1 MMKKSLILILALVM
15 TVSMVFAGCGKKQDD
30 TKNPDTGES
39 VDKEENNDDKTA
51 DTDTDDVL
59 KIKLLINGNLGDK
72 SFFDSAKAGLELI
85 ENKYGDKVVVEHEEM
100 TYDETKWEPA
110 LLDASDKDYDIIIVG
125 TYQMAEILQD
135 VAVDYPDKRYI
146 IFDSAVDYEGFD
158 LPNVYSIEYKQ
169 NEGSFLAGV
178 LATRITTSGIE
189 KTNEDKKIG
198 FIGGMENNVIND
210 FLVGYIDGALY
221 ADKDTKVASS
231 YIGGFDDVATAK
243 EMSLTQ
249 YKQGGVDI
257 GFNVAGQAG
266 LGQIEAAAEADKYVI
281 GVDSDQ
287 SALFAE
293 DKNKSDRIL
302 TSVLKRVDQS
312 LLRAIDMHI
321 EGTLPYGEAES
332 LGFKEKAIDIVDT
345 NPNVPAEIMEELAEI
360 EQKIIDGEIKVKSAF
375 SMTQDE
381 IAELRDSVK

>member
-15 TVSMVFAGCGKKQDD
+15 TVSMVFAGCGKKED
-30 TKNPDTGES
+30 TKTPDNGET
-39 VDKEENNDDKTA
+39 VDKEDNNDDKTA
-51 DTDTDDVL
+51 DTDDVL

-85 ENKYGDKVVVEHEEM
+85 KNKYGDKVVVDHEEM

-110 LLDASDKDYDIIIVG
+110 LQDASDSDYDIIIVG

-135 VAVDYPDKRYI
+135 VAVEYPDKKYI
-146 IFDSAVDYEGFD
+146 IFDSAVDYEGYD
-158 LPNVYSIEYKQ
+158 LANVYSIEYKQ

-178 LATRITTSGIE
+178 LAARITTSGIE
-189 KTNEDKKIG
+189 KTNPDKKIG

-210 FLVGYIDGALY
+210 FLVGYIDGAVY
-221 ADKDTKVASS
+221 ADKDMKVATS
-231 YIGGFDDVATAK
+231 YIGGFDDVATGK
-243 EMSLTQ
+243 EMSLAQ
-249 YKQGGVDI
+249 FKQGGVDI

-266 LGQIEAAAEADKYVI
+266 LGQIDAAAEADKYVI

-287 SALFAE
+287 SALFAD
-293 DKNKSDRIL
+293 DKNKADRIL

-312 LLRAIDMHI
+312 LLRAVDMHL

-345 NPNVPAEIMEELAEI
+345 NTNVPAEIMEELAEV
-360 EQKIIDGEIKVKSAF
+360 EQKIVDGEIKVKSAF

-381 IAELRDSVK
+381 IAQLRDSVK